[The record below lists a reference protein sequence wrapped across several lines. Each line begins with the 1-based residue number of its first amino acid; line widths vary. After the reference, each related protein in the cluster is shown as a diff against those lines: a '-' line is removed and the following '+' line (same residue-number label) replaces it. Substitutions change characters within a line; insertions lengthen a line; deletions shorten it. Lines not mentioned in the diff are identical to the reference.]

1 MKVCMVVPDRNVKGG
16 IASVVNGYRERG
28 FGNGYEIIYVESYC
42 DGSRWKKLRKAL
54 RGYAAFL
61 GVLLGRKPDLV
72 HIHSSFGPS
81 FYRKIPFIYMA
92 SFKKIPII
100 NHIHGAEF
108 DAFYRKASP
117 RRQKLVRK
125 VYEKCR
131 MLIALSDEWRGNL
144 EMIVAPERITVLE
157 NYCRLPGE
165 LPPEGS
171 VEVPAKVSAEVS
183 AELQAKVSAEH
194 LSKAPMEHSEKKKR
208 QILFL
213 GELGKRKGCYDI
225 PEIYRRT
232 IEKAGKV
239 SLVMGGDGELMQI
252 KALFEEKG
260 LSKEVSFPGWV
271 RGEEKER
278 LLKESGIFLF
288 PSYYEGMPMA
298 VLEAMAHKLAIVTTN
313 AGGIPKLIKD
323 GVTGRLC
330 EPGNVEELSDA
341 LAELLTDEEKRKRLG
356 EAAYREAAKK
366 YSMTS
371 HIERLLAIYRQ
382 VSEG

>member
-117 RRQKLVRK
+117 RKQKLVRR

-165 LPPEGS
+165 LPQEGS
-171 VEVPAKVSAEVS
+171 AEDMPGFA
-183 AELQAKVSAEH
+183 AEPLPEALAEY
-194 LSKAPMEHSEKKKR
+194 PEKKKR

-239 SLVMGGDGELMQI
+239 PLVMGGDGELMKI

-260 LSKEVSFPGWV
+260 LSEGVSFPGWV
-271 RGEEKER
+271 RGGEKER
-278 LLKESGIFLF
+278 LLKESSIFLF

-356 EAAYREAAKK
+356 EAAYREAARK

-382 VSEG
+382 VSER

>member
-16 IASVVNGYRERG
+16 IASVVNGYREQG

-54 RGYAAFL
+54 KGYAAFL
-61 GVLLGRKPDLV
+61 RVLRSRKPDLV

-117 RRQKLVRK
+117 RKQKLVRK

-165 LPPEGS
+165 LPPE
-171 VEVPAKVSAEVS
+171 VSAGNMPGF
-183 AELQAKVSAEH
+183 QAEH
-194 LSKAPMEHSEKKKR
+194 PSESPAEYSEKKKR

-323 GVTGRLC
+323 GITGRLC

-356 EAAYREAAKK
+356 EAAYREAAGK

-382 VSEG
+382 VSEQ